1 LLEWMKQFKE
11 HHGIELDFIYTAKM
25 MYGLFDIVH
34 KDGFNNSRI
43 LAIHTGGL
51 QGNRGLI

>member
-1 LLEWMKQFKE
+1 MKQFKE

-51 QGNRGLI
+51 QGNRSLI